1 MTTAPTPNPTS
12 APKPGSPSADAT
24 NVSPGVQ
31 AAGNTAPIGT
41 TGIKAGL
48 DGRPIGSPIYVG
60 QTPGRYVGGQL
71 EAPVVITKQ
80 TQYTDISAINAFAGL
95 SNQGKADLLLKLAQ
109 IPGIYKPGT
118 QPTIQSLIAMGNA
131 ISPRKVDTDA
141 LTKVMRYSDTVGEDY
156 QLSVDKFY
164 TNKTLAASYF
174 SVSGKSGPAVTPS
187 AALVSELNTQFMDIF
202 NAGADKKIATAYA
215 KEVQQLEAKQ
225 NGSISAQQREDIR
238 LKYIQNAATT
248 RYKTVM
254 ATPDTK
260 DDALLQEGAL
270 GMVVNQIRAA
280 HANSGIPINDAEIYK
295 KAIQG
300 VRSEQA
306 LANILNIT
314 RQQAKSLYPA
324 FKDLI
329 DQGAEVSDLISP
341 YANVYSKI
349 YGKPVSQLKASDFY
363 EVAAGDR
370 AMSPDEYK
378 KMLYAKPEFKDTE
391 TYKNTKQGALTAIVR
406 AFGIGP
412 A

>member
-1 MTTAPTPNPTS
+1 MVDPTPNPSS
-12 APKPGSPSADAT
+12 APKAGSPSADAT
-24 NVSPGVQ
+24 NVSPETLVLG
-31 AAGNTAPIGT
+31 GSAPYGT
-41 TGIKAGL
+41 TGTKVGL
-48 DGRPIGSPIYVG
+48 DGRPVGSPIYVG
-60 QTPGRYVGGQL
+60 QTSGRYVGGQL
-71 EAPVVITKQ
+71 EAPVPITKQ
-80 TQYTDISAINAFAGL
+80 TQYTDTSAMDAFAGL
-95 SNQGKADLLLKLAQ
+95 SNRDKANLLAKLAQ
-109 IPGIYKPGT
+109 IPGIYQPGT
-118 QPTIQSLIAMGNA
+118 QPTAQSIMAMGNTIA
-131 ISPRKVDTDA
+131 PRKEDIAA
-141 LTKVMRYSDTVGEDY
+141 LTKVMTYSDKVGEDY

-164 TNKTLAASYF
+164 VNKELAASFF
-174 SVSGKSGPAVTPS
+174 SVPGKTGPSLTPS
-187 AALVSELNTQFMDIF
+187 AALISELNTQFMDVF
-202 NAGADKKIATAYA
+202 NAGADKKVAAAYA

-225 NGSISAQQREDIR
+225 GSISAQQREDIR
-238 LKYIQNAATT
+238 LKYIQTAAAT

-270 GMVVNQIRAA
+270 GMVVNQIRSAYS
-280 HANSGIPINDAEIYK
+280 NNGIPFNDAEIYK

-314 RQQAKSLYPA
+314 RQQAKALYPG

-329 DQGAEVSDLISP
+329 EDGAEVSDLVAP
-341 YANVYSKI
+341 YASVYSQI

-370 AMSPDEYK
+370 ALSPAEYK

>member
-1 MTTAPTPNPTS
+1 MTTAPTPNPSS
-12 APKPGSPSADAT
+12 APKAGSPSADAT
-24 NVSPGVQ
+24 NVSPGAL
-31 AAGNTAPIGT
+31 AAGGSAPIGT

-48 DGRPIGSPIYVG
+48 DGRPIGSQIYVG
-60 QTPGRYVGGQL
+60 QTPGQYVGGTL
-71 EAPVVITKQ
+71 APPVVITKR
-80 TQYTDISAINAFAGL
+80 TQYTDISAMDAFAGL
-95 SNQGKADLLLKLAQ
+95 SNQDKANLLAKLAQ
-109 IPGIYKPGT
+109 IPGIYKDGT

-131 ISPRKVDTDA
+131 IAPRKADIDA

-174 SVSGKSGPAVTPS
+174 SVPGKGPAVTPS

-202 NAGADKKIATAYA
+202 NAGADKKIAAAYA

-238 LKYIQNAATT
+238 LKYIQNAAAT
-248 RYKTVM
+248 RYKTAM
-254 ATPDTK
+254 STPDTK

-270 GMVVNQIRAA
+270 GMVVNQIRSAY
-280 HANSGIPINDAEIYK
+280 ANNGIPANDAEIYK

-314 RQQAKSLYPA
+314 KQQAKSLYPA

-329 DQGAEVSDLISP
+329 DKGAEVSDLISP

-370 AMSPDEYK
+370 ALSPAEYK
-378 KMLYAKPEFKDTE
+378 KILYAKPEFKDTE

>member
-1 MTTAPTPNPTS
+1 VTTAPKPNPTS
-12 APKPGSPSADAT
+12 APKAGSASADAA

-31 AAGNTAPIGT
+31 AAGNSVPIGT

-48 DGRPIGSPIYVG
+48 DGRPIGSQIYVG

-80 TQYTDISAINAFAGL
+80 TQYTDISAMDAFAGL
-95 SNQGKADLLLKLAQ
+95 SNQDKANLLAKLAQ
-109 IPGIYKPGT
+109 IPGIYKDGT

-131 ISPRKVDTDA
+131 IAPRKVDIDA

-156 QLSVDKFY
+156 QLSVEKFY
-164 TNKTLAASYF
+164 TNKTLAAQFF
-174 SVSGKSGPAVTPS
+174 SVPGKGPSITPS

-202 NAGADKKIATAYA
+202 NAGADKKIAAAYA

-238 LKYIQNAATT
+238 LKYIQNAAAT
-248 RYKTVM
+248 RYKTAM
-254 ATPDTK
+254 STPDTK

-270 GMVVNQIRAA
+270 GMVVNQIRSAY
-280 HANSGIPINDAEIYK
+280 ANNGIPANDAEIYK

-314 RQQAKSLYPA
+314 KQQAKSLYPA

-370 AMSPDEYK
+370 ALSPDEYK

-391 TYKNTKQGALTAIVR
+391 TYKNTKQGALSAIVR